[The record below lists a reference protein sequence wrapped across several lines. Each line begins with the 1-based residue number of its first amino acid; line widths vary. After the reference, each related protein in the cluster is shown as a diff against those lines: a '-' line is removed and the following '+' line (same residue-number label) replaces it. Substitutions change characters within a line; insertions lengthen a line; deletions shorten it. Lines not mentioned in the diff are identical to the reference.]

1 MIIVNK
7 SSDVQKNTALEAP
20 VGSFIRGT
28 RPIRSNNNDFR
39 QESHFYV
46 DVLTKGGELC
56 DINEDGTFLIMSD
69 GSDEG
74 SDEDEAD
81 HHEN

>member
-7 SSDVQKNTALEAP
+7 SSTDQKNTAIAP
-20 VGSFIRGT
+20 GGSFMRGT
-28 RPIRSNNNDFR
+28 RPIRSNNYDFQ

-56 DINEDGTFLIMSD
+56 DINEDGTFVIMSD

-74 SDEDEAD
+74 SDEDED
-81 HHEN
+81 N